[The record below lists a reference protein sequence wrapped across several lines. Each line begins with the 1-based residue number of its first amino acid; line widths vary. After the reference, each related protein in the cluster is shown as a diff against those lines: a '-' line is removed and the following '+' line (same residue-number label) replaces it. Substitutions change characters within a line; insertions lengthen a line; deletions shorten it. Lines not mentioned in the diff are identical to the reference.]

1 MVKEQG
7 GWSQQERMNKGWPL
21 QTNVINATTLI
32 QTYSSSSD
40 GLSVEGA
47 VPAASKQRFCCM
59 PCCLFLL
66 INVLLLLGAL
76 KLLFLLA

>member
-21 QTNVINATTLI
+21 QTNVINATALI

-47 VPAASKQRFCCM
+47 VVYRRRNDP
-59 PCCLFLL
+59 
-66 INVLLLLGAL
+66 
-76 KLLFLLA
+76 LAGGPNGVRSSW